1 MNTNYW
7 GYHLILDC
15 TACDKA
21 KVTDGQNIINFTKEL
36 IKRID
41 MVPVGEPLVKRFAL
55 HDNTKAGYS
64 MLQWI
69 ETSHLSGH
77 FIDSNGDAYF
87 DIFSCKPF
95 SNAIVTSTVR
105 EYFSPENINTTYLTR
120 DARVK
125 SAEVEQFFDPLDP
138 AQR

>member
-1 MNTNYW
+1 MNSYW

-15 TACDKA
+15 TACDKI
-21 KVTDGQNIINFTKEL
+21 KVGDEQNIIDFTKEL
-36 IKRID
+36 IRRID

-55 HDNTKAGYS
+55 HDETKSGYS

-77 FIDSNGDAYF
+77 FVDSNGDAYF

-95 SNAIVTSTVR
+95 YNLTVINTVR
-105 EYFSPENINTTYLTR
+105 DYFSPSNINHMFITR
-120 DARVK
+120 DARRK
-125 SAEVEQFFDPLDP
+125 SEEVEHFFDPLDP

>member
-1 MNTNYW
+1 MSQYW
-7 GYHLILDC
+7 GYHLLLDC
-15 TACDKA
+15 TACNKE
-21 KVTDGQNIINFTKEL
+21 KIMDGDNIIAFTKEL

-55 HDNTKAGYS
+55 HDDTKAGYS

-87 DIFSCKPF
+87 DVFSCKPF
-95 SNAIVTSTVR
+95 SNQVVIDTVR
-105 EYFSPENINTTYLTR
+105 EYFAPENINTTYLTR
-120 DARVK
+120 DTRVK
-125 SAEVEQFFDPLDP
+125 SAEVEQFVELPSKD
-138 AQR
+138 